1 MVIKNKTVFNSEEVK
16 KSIINENRLTLLR
29 KMIIVVVI
37 FIMGILITVLS
48 LSKDDSIYF
57 VLGLG
62 CMLYS
67 VLTVITNSIKL
78 NKMNKRV
85 DEDFKYEITNGV
97 IYEYSFHEE
106 KLKLNIK
113 VGDRSNKSEIFYTNL
128 KKIVNYKDVIVF
140 VVAAGNSYKCKKI
153 GFTDK
158 RQEELFFFGLKKHDI
173 KIVDKSEQNEKAA

>member
-1 MVIKNKTVFNSEEVK
+1 
-16 KSIINENRLTLLR
+16 
-29 KMIIVVVI
+29 
-37 FIMGILITVLS
+37 
-48 LSKDDSIYF
+48 
-57 VLGLG
+57 
-62 CMLYS
+62 
-67 VLTVITNSIKL
+67 
-78 NKMNKRV
+78 MNKRV